1 MLIKRVYTRLN
12 NTKLSIE
19 KSKVLLKEHDANKNN
34 IDTLSEKLK
43 MVKIK
48 YKKEVYSIEKEP
60 QAINFEIVKNGNNT
74 NKNKSY
80 ANNYDILNAFRKNT
94 HAIIKE

>member
-48 YKKEVYSIEKEP
+48 NKKRGVFY
-60 QAINFEIVKNGNNT
+60 
-74 NKNKSY
+74 
-80 ANNYDILNAFRKNT
+80 
-94 HAIIKE
+94 